1 MASFVAIDWSDE
13 KHNEHGSG
21 TDTTM
26 DKYDEQTC
34 ICMWGELAEKES
46 LQSFGDLITLWYRN
60 LEEYATTG
68 TAPADE
74 LPFAVQFLSPGWFP
88 KLTADELKTLREYFC
103 AIDPTQPDTKK
114 REIVLRLEPLPP
126 LAPFAFCS
134 RSDSSQGP
142 PHPTQ
147 QTHARAQYVYSYT
160 HVVPLSYFPR
170 AQTSAG

>member
-60 LEEYATTG
+60 LEEYVVTG
-68 TAPADE
+68 TGTVASGE
-74 LPFAVQFLSPGWFP
+74 LPFAVQFLSPGWLP
-88 KLTADELKTLREYFC
+88 GVKVKELKILREHFC
-103 AIDPTQPDTKK
+103 AIDETTKK
-114 REIVLRLEPLPP
+114 RERRALTSSALSYNTRL
-126 LAPFAFCS
+126 A
-134 RSDSSQGP
+134 
-142 PHPTQ
+142 
-147 QTHARAQYVYSYT
+147 THTHSHTRAQYVCTRTRKCWASFGPCCYGRDSN
-160 HVVPLSYFPR
+160 
-170 AQTSAG
+170 